1 MKYYGNK
8 MLVYLPSILG
18 DDLRKT
24 FIGNL
29 NSF

>member
-8 MLVYLPSILG
+8 ILVYLLGNLG

>member
-8 MLVYLPSILG
+8 MLVYLSGIFG
-18 DDLRKT
+18 DDIRKT